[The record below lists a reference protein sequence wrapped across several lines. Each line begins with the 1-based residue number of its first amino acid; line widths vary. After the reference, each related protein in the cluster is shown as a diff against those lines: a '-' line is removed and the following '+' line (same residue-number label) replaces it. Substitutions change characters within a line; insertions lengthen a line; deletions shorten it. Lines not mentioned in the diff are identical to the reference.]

1 MSKITFEI
9 KKQQYQLPEVLTID
23 HYIKVYKMKDFL
35 EEQFFQAK
43 LISTITGADFDLLL
57 KTNHSNIIFL
67 SNHLVSLFPDTKY
80 PFYDKFILEGVEY
93 GFLPSWKNM
102 SFAEFID
109 LDTLLNKKPE
119 EIMDNLHI
127 ICAIMYRPIVKKK
140 KEHDFLIEDY
150 DVKSMV
156 ERAELFRQKL
166 DVKYVL
172 GGQFFFSQ
180 FADRYSNYSPMS
192 LIQRSKNFMKR
203 MVLTWKMRKLIWKIL
218 SVSRSAGSRLS
229 TELVETTLRNT
240 NKSS

>member
-9 KKQQYQLPEVLTID
+9 EKQEYQLPEVLTID

-43 LISTITGADFDLLL
+43 LINTITGADFDTLL
-57 KTNHSNIIFL
+57 KTGHSEITFL
-67 SNHLVSLFPDTKY
+67 SNNLLKLFPDTKY

-93 GFLPSWKNM
+93 GFIPSWKNM

-119 EIMDNLHI
+119 EIMGNLHI
-127 ICAIMYRPIVKKK
+127 ICAMMFRPIIKKK
-140 KEHDFLIEDY
+140 KEHDFLIEEY
-150 DVKSMV
+150 DMKTLE
-156 ERAELFRQKL
+156 ERAELFRHKL

-180 FADRYSNYSPMS
+180 FANQYLNYSRLS
-192 LIQRSKNFMKR
+192 LIQKSKNIIKT
-203 MVLTWKMRKLIWKIL
+203 MVLTWKMRKTIWKLL
-218 SVSRSAGSRLS
+218 SVNRSVGSRLS
-229 TELVETTLRNT
+229 IELVKTILQNT
-240 NKSS
+240 K